1 MLHRQSRLTE
11 IVSNLEIL
19 SNTYSMAPSTP
30 PILTCEKL
38 TKTYPAAG
46 GDLTVFSNLDLSVAP
61 GERIAI
67 TGESGCGKSSLLHLL
82 GGLDRATSGAIRYR
96 GQDISA
102 LNEAQSAEFRNKHI
116 GFVWQIHYLLPEFT
130 ALENVMMPLLI
141 RGDSKD
147 SATPKALARLKDV
160 GLEARATHRSG
171 ELSGGEQQRVVL
183 ARALI
188 AEPSLLL
195 ADEPTGNLD
204 ARTGSHIFGLI
215 EDLHQHYGLTSILV
229 THNLAFAAQCDRA
242 LSLENGVLVSR

>member
-1 MLHRQSRLTE
+1 MP
-11 IVSNLEIL
+11 
-19 SNTYSMAPSTP
+19 A
-30 PILTCEKL
+30 ILTCEKL

-46 GDLTVFSNLDLSVAP
+46 GDLTVFSDLDLSVEP
-61 GERIAI
+61 GERVAI
-67 TGESGCGKSSLLHLL
+67 VGESGCGKSSLLHLL
-82 GGLDRATSGAIRYR
+82 GGLDRTTAGTIRYR

-102 LNEAQSAEFRNKHI
+102 LNEAQAAEFRNRHI

-141 RGDSKD
+141 GGVNKD
-147 SATPKALARLKDV
+147 LAEPKALARLKAV
-160 GLEARATHRSG
+160 GLETRAAHRSG

-183 ARALI
+183 ARALV

-204 ARTGSHIFGLI
+204 ARTGSYIFGLI
-215 EDLHQHYGLTSILV
+215 QELHRHYGLTSILV

-242 LSLENGVLVSR
+242 LRLENGALVPHC

>member
-1 MLHRQSRLTE
+1 MP
-11 IVSNLEIL
+11 
-19 SNTYSMAPSTP
+19 PSDP
-30 PILTCEKL
+30 PILTCENL
-38 TKTYPAAG
+38 TKSYPAAG
-46 GDLTVFSNLDLSVAP
+46 GPLTVFSALDLAVQP

-67 TGESGCGKSSLLHLL
+67 VGESGCGKSSLLHLL
-82 GGLDRATSGAIRYR
+82 GGLDRPTAGTIRYKS
-96 GQDISA
+96 QDISA
-102 LNEAQSAEFRNKHI
+102 LNETAAADFRNRHI

-141 RGDSKD
+141 RGDAKD
-147 SATPKALARLKDV
+147 SAAPKAMGRLKDV
-160 GLEARATHRSG
+160 GLEARAAHRSG

-215 EDLHQHYGLTSILV
+215 KDLHEHYGLTSVLV

-242 LSLENGVLVSR
+242 LRLENGALVPHA

>member
-1 MLHRQSRLTE
+1 
-11 IVSNLEIL
+11 
-19 SNTYSMAPSTP
+19 MAPSTP
-30 PILTCEKL
+30 PILACEKL
-38 TKTYPAAG
+38 TKSYPAAG
-46 GDLTVFSNLDLSVAP
+46 GPLTVFSDLDLAVAP

-82 GGLDRATSGAIRYR
+82 GGLDRATSGAILYR
-96 GQDISA
+96 GQDIST
-102 LNEAQSAEFRNKHI
+102 LNESQAAAFRNQHI

-141 RGDSKD
+141 RGESKD
-147 SATPKALARLKDV
+147 SAAPKAQARLKDV
-160 GLEARATHRSG
+160 GLEARAAHRSG

-188 AEPSLLL
+188 TQPSLLL

-204 ARTGSHIFGLI
+204 ARTGAYIFGLI
-215 EDLHQHYGLTSILV
+215 KDLHQHYGLTSILV

-242 LSLENGVLVSR
+242 LRLENGALLPQM